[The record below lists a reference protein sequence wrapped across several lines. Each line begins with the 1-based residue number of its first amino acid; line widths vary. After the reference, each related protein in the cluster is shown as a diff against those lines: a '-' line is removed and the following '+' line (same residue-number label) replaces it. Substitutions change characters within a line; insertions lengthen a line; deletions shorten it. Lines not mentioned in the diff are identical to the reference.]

1 MKKITTYFLL
11 LFCIALYSCNKDVDI
26 IRGQE
31 ALISDVFANIEGAGP
46 KRMFE
51 PRYSNDTI
59 YFDLPYYYPSDS
71 DYETD
76 LRKIILRATVS
87 SDAKISVPF
96 GQPMDLTEPLGF
108 IVTSGSGIE
117 KKYIINAKKVGDVS
131 VSEARITFIQ
141 DGEQQTIDG
150 ILVNDEIR
158 FFALPGLDMSNS
170 IFTFKLNRHA
180 TSSVESGAQ
189 IDLNN
194 PSVFTVSAPGNT
206 KREYKLVVME
216 PIKLSYGFGI
226 NRGLWVKEGAEW
238 GFVGDTETCIAV
250 SGDYLIIT
258 RSGTIGN
265 TEYRVFNRFTGE
277 FVSNM
282 HMPFTQ
288 TSGALSQS
296 NQLVADEKGNLLAIN
311 RAPWGGNIRIYK
323 YTGPFDTNPVLLINA
338 VNNNPL
344 LTTEDRSTGRRL
356 NITGDLNGNAI
367 ITSPVSRTKSFYR
380 WDIKNG
386 VLTSQVPTLVT
397 MSGFTGTHIGYYP
410 EVQYLTPTTTSNY
423 LLGQQSDFS
432 YMDGLA
438 NNQINAVSLQNKA
451 NTTFM
456 NAIALGRFNNATYA
470 FLGRYFSN
478 YTLRRM
484 GLSMFDI
491 TNPVMLGTPNSS
503 SQYPAFNVFNSE
515 TLVSP
520 LSTTGPGT
528 GDIAVGY
535 SHGGDRM
542 QVYMLHTGY
551 GIWAHEFTVYSE
563 K

>member
-1 MKKITTYFLL
+1 MKKITIYFLL
-11 LFCIALYSCNKDVDI
+11 LFCVVLHSCDKDVDV

-31 ALISDVFANIEGAGP
+31 ALISDIFANIEGSGP

-59 YFDLPYYYPSDS
+59 YFDLPYYYPTDS

-76 LRKIILRATVS
+76 LQKIFLRATVS

-96 GQPMDLTEPLGF
+96 GQAMDLTKPLVF
-108 IVTSGSGIE
+108 SVTSGSGIE
-117 KKYIINAKKVGDVS
+117 KKYTISAKKVGDVS
-131 VSEARITFIQ
+131 ISEARITYMQ
-141 DGEQQTIDG
+141 GGEQQAIDG

-158 FFALPGLDMSNS
+158 FFALPGLDMSSS
-170 IFTFKLNRHA
+170 IFTFKLNKHA
-180 TSSVESGAQ
+180 TSSIESGAL
-189 IDLNN
+189 INLNT
-194 PSVFTVSAPGNT
+194 PTVFTVSAPGNT
-206 KREYKLVVME
+206 KKDYKLVVME
-216 PIKLSYGFGI
+216 PIKLPYGFGI
-226 NRGLWVKEGAEW
+226 NRGLWLKEGSEW
-238 GFVGDTETCIAV
+238 GFAGDAESCIAV

-258 RSGTIGN
+258 RSGTAGS
-265 TEYRVFNRFTGE
+265 TEYRIFNRFTGE

-282 HMPFTQ
+282 YMPFNQ
-288 TSGALSQS
+288 ASGALSQS

-323 YTGPFDTNPVLLINA
+323 YTDPFDTNPVLLINA
-338 VNNNPL
+338 TNNNPL
-344 LTTEDRSTGRRL
+344 LTVEDRSTGRRL

-380 WDIKNG
+380 WEIKNG
-386 VLTSQVPTLVT
+386 VLTSQTPTLVT
-397 MSGFTGTHIGYYP
+397 MSGFTGSNIGYYP
-410 EVQYLTPTTTSNY
+410 EVHYLNPTITSNY
-423 LLGQQSDFS
+423 LLGQQNDFS
-432 YMDGLA
+432 YMDGLT
-438 NNQINAVSLQNKA
+438 NNQLNAVSLQNRT

-456 NAIALGRFNNATYA
+456 NAIAIGRFNNAIYT

-491 TNPVMLGTPNSS
+491 TNPVMLSTANSS
-503 SQYPAFNVFNSE
+503 SQYPTFNVFNSE
-515 TLVSP
+515 TLISP

>member
-1 MKKITTYFLL
+1 MKKIIIYFLL
-11 LFCIALYSCNKDVDI
+11 FFCVVLHSCDKDVNV

-31 ALISDVFANIEGAGP
+31 ALISDVFANIEGSGP

-59 YFDLPYYYPSDS
+59 YFDLPYYYPIDS

-76 LRKIILRATVS
+76 LQKIILRATVS
-87 SDAKISVPF
+87 SDAKVSVPF
-96 GQPMDLTEPLGF
+96 GQPMDLTEPLVF
-108 IVTSGSGIE
+108 RVTSGSGIE
-117 KKYIINAKKVGDVS
+117 KKYIISARKVGDVS
-131 VSEARITFIQ
+131 VSDARITFTQ
-141 DGEQQTIDG
+141 GGKQQVIDG

-170 IFTFKLNRHA
+170 IFTFKLNKHA
-180 TSSVESGAQ
+180 TSSVESGAR
-189 IDLNN
+189 IDLNI
-194 PSVFTVSAPGNT
+194 PSVFTVSAPGDT
-206 KREYKLVVME
+206 QKDYKLVVME
-216 PIKLSYGFGI
+216 PIKLPYGFGI
-226 NRGLWVKEGAEW
+226 NRGLWLKEGPEW
-238 GFVGDTETCIAV
+238 GFVGDTESCIAV
-250 SGDYLIIT
+250 SGDYLVVT
-258 RSGTIGN
+258 RSGTVGN
-265 TEYRVFNRFTGE
+265 TEYRVFNRFTGDY
-277 FVSNM
+277 VSNM
-282 HMPFTQ
+282 YMPFNQ

-311 RAPWGGNIRIYK
+311 RAPWGGNIRIYQ
-323 YTGPFDTNPVLLINA
+323 YNGPFDTSPILLVNT
-338 VNNNPL
+338 VNNNSL

-397 MSGFTGTHIGYYP
+397 MSGFTGSNIGYYP
-410 EVQYLTPTTTSNY
+410 EVHYLNPTTTSNY
-423 LLGQQSDFS
+423 LLGQQNDFS
-432 YMDGLA
+432 YMDGLT
-438 NNQINAVSLQNKA
+438 NNQLNAVSLQNRS

-456 NAIALGRFNNATYA
+456 NAVGLGRFNNATYA

-491 TNPVMLGTPNSS
+491 TNPAMFSTLNTS
-503 SQYPAFNVFNSE
+503 SQYLAFNVFNSE
-515 TLVSP
+515 ILISP